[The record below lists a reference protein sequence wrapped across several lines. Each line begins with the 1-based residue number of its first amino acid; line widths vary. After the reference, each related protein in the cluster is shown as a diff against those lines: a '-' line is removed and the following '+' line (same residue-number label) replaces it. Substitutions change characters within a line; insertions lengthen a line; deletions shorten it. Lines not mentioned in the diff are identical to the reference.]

1 MGIAEGGDFSK
12 NVDTKYQSQ
21 NSVKSFIR
29 STFASHYATGLIFIF
44 AVLFAYMIIII
55 EYCNTNNRIMSNWD
69 DKAKRL
75 LKSELV
81 KRGVSNTDLVML
93 LNEIGIEETKAGI
106 DSKISRGSFSATFL
120 LQCLTVIGC
129 QKIEIEDYESQL
141 LMVAE
146 PNEPYKKSVK

>member
-1 MGIAEGGDFSK
+1 
-12 NVDTKYQSQ
+12 
-21 NSVKSFIR
+21 
-29 STFASHYATGLIFIF
+29 
-44 AVLFAYMIIII
+44 
-55 EYCNTNNRIMSNWD
+55 MSNWD

-81 KRGVSNTDLVML
+81 KRGVSNTDLVLL
-93 LNEIGIEETKAGI
+93 LNEIGVEETKAGI

-146 PNEPYKKSVK
+146 PNERYKKSVK

>member
-1 MGIAEGGDFSK
+1 
-12 NVDTKYQSQ
+12 
-21 NSVKSFIR
+21 
-29 STFASHYATGLIFIF
+29 
-44 AVLFAYMIIII
+44 
-55 EYCNTNNRIMSNWD
+55 MSNWD

-81 KRGVSNTDLVML
+81 KRGVSNTDLVGL
-93 LNEIGIEETKAGI
+93 LNEFGVEETKAGI

-129 QKIEIEDYESQL
+129 HRIEIEDYQSQL

-146 PNEPYKKSVK
+146 TNEPYKKSVK